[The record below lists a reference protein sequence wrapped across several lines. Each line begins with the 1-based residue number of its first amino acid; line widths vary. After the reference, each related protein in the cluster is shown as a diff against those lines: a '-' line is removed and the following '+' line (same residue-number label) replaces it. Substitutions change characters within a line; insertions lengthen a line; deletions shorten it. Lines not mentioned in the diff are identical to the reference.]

1 MKAHVLTRLLNSLY
15 NTPHLADQKTFDTVN
30 SYLTSRNKFGMM
42 KLDDANDETKEN
54 DPPDDFS
61 PEAQV
66 GVLKIYGPLTY
77 KPVATLC
84 GDGGESSYQDILEDA
99 SEMIEAGIT
108 TIVMDID
115 SGGGEAY
122 GAFESAS
129 ELRKMCDEA
138 GVSLIAYNDGC
149 MASAAY
155 ALGCVAD
162 EVISNPFA
170 ESGSIGVLVALLNDS
185 KALEQDGYSRTFIS
199 AGASKIPFA
208 ADGSWREGFLEDL
221 QTKVDSLY
229 GSFISHVAQYTGLSA
244 DEIKATEA
252 KMFSANDA
260 LSLGL
265 INQIMTRSQ
274 FTDYIANKQK
284 ESM

>member
-15 NTPHLADQKTFDTVN
+15 NTPHLADQKTFDVVT
-30 SYLTSRNKFGMM
+30 SYLTNRNKFGMM
-42 KLDDANDETKEN
+42 KLDNVENGTEDKDE
-54 DPPDDFS
+54 DFS
-61 PEAQV
+61 PEIGV

-77 KPVATLC
+77 KPVASLC
-84 GDGGESSYQDILEDA
+84 GDGGCSYEDILEDTA
-99 SEMIEAGIT
+99 EMIDAGVT

-122 GAFESAS
+122 GAFETAS
-129 ELRKMCDEA
+129 ELRKMCDAA
-138 GVSLIAYNDGC
+138 GVTLIAYNDGC

-155 ALGCVAD
+155 ALGCAAD
-162 EVISNPFA
+162 EVISNPYA
-170 ESGSIGVLVALLNDS
+170 ETGSIGVLISLLNDS
-185 KALEQDGYSRTFIS
+185 KALEQEGYTRTFIS

-229 GSFISHVAQYTGLSA
+229 GDFISHVSEYTGLSA
-244 DEIKATEA
+244 SAIKATEA
-252 KMFSANDA
+252 KMFMADEA